1 MSRAINS
8 ATKAVFATNG
18 FRLATLIRIDFSSTL
33 YLTDYG
39 NDLTVTG
46 LGTFINSPH
55 FIEISDIKESG
66 ALKVNTLNF
75 QLSGVEQ
82 SYISIFLQQDY
93 MDRRFRVWRAVID
106 ADDEVIGDPFLYF
119 DGRIVGFNIE
129 DSDRDSI
136 VNIEVASHWRDF
148 EKIVNRKT
156 NHNSQQVHFPGD
168 MGFEF
173 ASKMVKDLRWGRK
186 G

>member
-1 MSRAINS
+1 MSRAINAS
-8 ATKAVFATNG
+8 TKAAFATNG
-18 FRLATLIRIDFSSTL
+18 FRLATLIRIEFATTV

-39 NDLTVTG
+39 NDLTVAG
-46 LGTFINSPH
+46 LGTFVNSPH
-55 FIEISDIKESG
+55 FIEISGIKETG
-66 ALKVNTLNF
+66 ALRVNTLNF

-82 SYISIFLQQDY
+82 SYVSIFLQQDY
-93 MDRRFRVWRAVID
+93 MDRRFRVWRAVV
-106 ADDEVIGDPFLYF
+106 DENDSVVGDPFLYF
-119 DGRIVGFNIE
+119 DGRIVGFDIE
-129 DSDRDSI
+129 DTERDSI
-136 VNIEVASHWRDF
+136 VNVEVASHWRDF

-156 NHNSQQVHFPGD
+156 NHNSQQVHFDGD